1 MTSSQATPAVK
12 SADLRDD
19 WRMYTAPMKPKTISN
34 GPNRLAGRR
43 RCQYSPTAIGPRI
56 TAAFCTASQPGWAR
70 KWALT
75 VSENV
80 AAAPASAVAETVS
93 SHHATWS
100 RAGGRRG
107 AHTAGD
113 SADKRGR
120 STAD

>member
-1 MTSSQATPAVK
+1 MTSSQAIPAVK

-43 RCQYSPTAIGPRI
+43 RRQYRPTAVGPRI
-56 TAAFCTASQPGWAR
+56 TSAFCTASQPGWAR
-70 KWALT
+70 KWAFT

-80 AAAPASAVAETVS
+80 AAAAAAAAAETVS
-93 SHHATWS
+93 AHQATWA
-100 RAGGRRG
+100 RAGWRDAR
-107 AHTAGD
+107 TAD
-113 SADKRGR
+113 DFADKRGR

>member
-1 MTSSQATPAVK
+1 MK

-19 WRMYTAPMKPKTISN
+19 WRMYTAPTKPKTISN

-43 RCQYSPTAIGPRI
+43 RRQYSPTAIGPRI
-56 TAAFCTASQPGWAR
+56 TSTFCTASQPGWAR

-80 AAAPASAVAETVS
+80 AAAAASAAAETVS
-93 SHHATWS
+93 SHQANWS
-100 RAGGRRG
+100 LARRHD
-107 AHTAGD
+107 ARTAGD